1 MTKPQ
6 DKACAESADDVG
18 AKDVAKTAAKVA
30 ASAALATSLVGAL
43 SEPPDTNL
51 IKLPEPVP
59 IVQQYYTVDDD
70 DDVDDERKKD
80 TKTDRWRRILQLIR
94 YLLIALLFVG
104 TLLFGVLKGCAGI
117 VAAPLLAQDDQQEQ
131 QQEQEQEDQPAQ
143 APAAAPAAA

>member
-1 MTKPQ
+1 MTAPH
-6 DKACAESADDVG
+6 DEARIEGADAPE
-18 AKDVAKTAAKVA
+18 AKDAAKTAAKVV

-43 SEPPDTNL
+43 SEPPDTTL
-51 IKLPEPVP
+51 MQLPEPVP
-59 IVQQYYTVDDD
+59 IVQQYYIADDD

-117 VAAPLLAQDDQQEQ
+117 VAAPFLAQDDQQQEQ
-131 QQEQEQEDQPAQ
+131 QQQEEGEQAELPAV
-143 APAAAPAAA
+143 AAAAS